1 MGKELKLPPTDAE
14 TAEKRLEELVTH
26 KTVEFYHILHNDS
39 NIWVE
44 YLDCRLY
51 PDGFETISRSNTTRG
66 VLHIDRRKILVFYSL
81 DKEIERLS
89 D

>member
-1 MGKELKLPPTDAE
+1 MGKGLKLPPTDAE

-26 KTVEFYHILHNDS
+26 KTVEFYHILHNDN
-39 NIWVE
+39 NIWVD

-51 PDGFETISRSNTTRG
+51 PDGFETISRSNNSQG
-66 VLHIDRRKILVFYSL
+66 VLHVDRRKILVFYSL